1 MTGAEILLQTL
12 AANEVEVC
20 FMNPG
25 TSEMHFVAALD
36 RVAGCRGVL
45 CLFEGVCAGA
55 ADGYARMT
63 GWPAATL
70 VHLGPGLANAL
81 SNFHNARKAR
91 SPVVSIVGEHT
102 RHHLTYDAPLSADI
116 AAFAR
121 PVSEYVRTV
130 MDPDEVGRA
139 AAETIAAAIAPP
151 GQVATLIIPADLSWS
166 EAKGCGPVIAR
177 PQRLQ
182 PSQEAIS
189 SAARRMTSKR
199 TGLLLGGTAVNHRAL
214 RAAGRLAA
222 HTGVRVFMDRYAPR
236 LACGRGR
243 FTPTRIPYF
252 PEAALPLLADL
263 EHLIL
268 VESQAPV
275 TFFGYPDSPSYLLPE
290 GCTVMALAERT
301 EDGTGALETLV
312 EECGA
317 GRAVIAESRSS
328 PAPAPAGGPLTAKA
342 IGAVVAALLPESA
355 IVSDEMISVGGDVLP
370 YLIDAAPHDQLPVTG
385 GSIGQG
391 IPVALGA
398 AMACPDR
405 KVVVLQADGSAM
417 YTLQALWTIAREN
430 LDVVTVIFANRRY
443 RILDVEMRRTGA
455 HGYGE
460 RANQMIDIGRPDLD
474 WVKLS
479 TGMGVAATRAASVA
493 EFTAQFRAAMAGKG
507 ARLIEAVIV

>member
-12 AANEVEVC
+12 AANGVEVC

-63 GWPAATL
+63 GRPAATL

-102 RHHLTYDAPLSADI
+102 RHHLTYDAPLSADV

-177 PQRLQ
+177 PARPL
-182 PSQEAIS
+182 PSQAAIS
-189 SAARRMTSKR
+189 GAARRMTSER
-199 TGLLLGGTAVNHRAL
+199 TGLLLGGASVNDRAL
-214 RAAGRLAA
+214 RAVGRLAG
-222 HTGVRVFMDRYAPR
+222 HTGVRVFMDRYTPR

-243 FTPTRIPYF
+243 FAPTRIPYF

-290 GCTVMALAERT
+290 HCEVMALAERT
-301 EDGTGALETLV
+301 EDGTGALEALA

-317 GRAVIAESRSS
+317 GRAVIPETHSS
-328 PAPAPAGGPLTAKA
+328 PTAAPTDGPLTAAA

-370 YLIDAAPHDQLPVTG
+370 CLIDAAPHDQLPVTG

-417 YTLQALWTIAREN
+417 YTPQALWTIARES

-455 HGYGE
+455 KGYGE

-479 TGMGVAATRAASVA
+479 AGMGVAATRATSVA
-493 EFTAQFRAAMAGKG
+493 EFTAQFGAAMTETGPQ
-507 ARLIEAVIV
+507 LIEAVIV